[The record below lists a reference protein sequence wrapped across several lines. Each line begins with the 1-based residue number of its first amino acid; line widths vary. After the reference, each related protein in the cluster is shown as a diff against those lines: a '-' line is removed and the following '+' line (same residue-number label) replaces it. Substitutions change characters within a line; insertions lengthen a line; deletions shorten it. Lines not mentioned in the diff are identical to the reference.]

1 MKKFIIGTAFVLA
14 IPVASFANV
23 SFGSAAYAKNVDSS
37 RTENCQFIPPARPS
51 GGATRERIAALEKCN
66 KALASEQQT
75 PSTSS
80 TEQPSSPSDVP
91 SPTQQNQEPSSSMQP
106 SPPESMTMPPTTT
119 DQPDGVTTP

>member
-1 MKKFIIGTAFVLA
+1 MKKFVISTAFVLA
-14 IPVASFANV
+14 IPAVSFANA
-23 SFGSAAYAKNVDSS
+23 SFGSAAYAKNVGGS
-37 RTENCQFIPPARPS
+37 RTENCQFVPPARPS

-66 KALASEQQT
+66 EALSSEQQT

-80 TEQPSSPSDVP
+80 MEQPSSPSNVP

-119 DQPDGVTTP
+119 DQPNGVITP

>member
-14 IPVASFANV
+14 IPVASFTNV
-23 SFGSAAYAKNVDSS
+23 FFGSAAYAKNVDSS
-37 RTENCQFIPPARPS
+37 RTENCQFVPPARPS

-66 KALASEQQT
+66 EARSSEQQT

-80 TEQPSSPSDVP
+80 TEQPSLPSNVP

-106 SPPESMTMPPTTT
+106 SAPGSMIMPSSTTE
-119 DQPDGVTTP
+119 QPNRVTTP